1 MRRVLVGLTV
11 AMVALSFSTSAQ
23 SSQRAPQA
31 QLMNQSDLKSF
42 GGVVTPTKW
51 YWSVDASDTDLI
63 NTVCLDAKGKKLTFD
78 PANGWDAGGT
88 VSLKPYT
95 SITERVSNYSTSEA
109 QTAAWQQL
117 ETAVASCDTKTKER
131 VSSGDPSL
139 YYSVTQSVAT
149 VNEGFAVTE
158 RSVARTKDKT
168 INGSSTITYTT
179 YRQSGT
185 AIIAVDYYQNPGKKI
200 SAGKKEQVES
210 LADTLTSRWS
220 QR

>member
-42 GGVVTPTKW
+42 GGVVTPAKW
-51 YWSVDASDTDLI
+51 YWSVEAADTDLI
-63 NTVCLDAKGKKLTFD
+63 NAVCIDAQGKNLTFD
-78 PANGWDAGGT
+78 TANGWDAGGT
-88 VSLKPYT
+88 VSLEPYT
-95 SITERVSNYSTSEA
+95 SITERVTNYSTSEA
-109 QTAAWQQL
+109 QAAAWQQL

-149 VNEGFAVTE
+149 VNGGFAVTE
-158 RSVARTKDKT
+158 RSVARTKDKS
-168 INGSSTITYTT
+168 INGSTTITYTT

-185 AIIAVDYYQNPGKKI
+185 AIIAVDYYQNPGKTV
-200 SAGKKEQVES
+200 SASKKAKVDA
-210 LADTLTSRWS
+210 LANKLTSRWL
-220 QR
+220 QG